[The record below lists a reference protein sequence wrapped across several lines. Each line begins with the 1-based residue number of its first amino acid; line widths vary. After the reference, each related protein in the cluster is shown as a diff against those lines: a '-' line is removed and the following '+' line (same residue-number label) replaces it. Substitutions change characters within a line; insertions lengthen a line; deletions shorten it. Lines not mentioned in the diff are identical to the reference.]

1 MIFTDR
7 TITVRKGESK
17 INEPIIVYRGD
28 YELEIRFT
36 ISNSKFKFKNG
47 TNLIESEKASHG
59 QLVILTPYGG
69 NIFSDIVKCNEG
81 TVSFLLTKE
90 MLDQIE
96 EIGLYSFQI
105 RLFDYYRESRITI
118 PPIEYGIEIRE
129 PITSEDHDNTV
140 NNAIVGYSIAKVVN
154 PKEEN
159 VGPTFDDNG
168 QYNKTDWETGDRI
181 SEGKLNKMEDAL
193 YQINQNEKND
203 VAALDKRVTSNY
215 NALNA
220 VKADKNEVFS
230 MKNMGQDIKEAMTG
244 GSVAVVGESS
254 VDTINIV
261 NKSITSDKI
270 ANQYLYNI
278 LFYEDATPP
287 DFTFDY
293 GNKVLKLTLP
303 ITCYIIVGHKY
314 ILVGD
319 NNRRKTINIPY
330 PSSQHGINT
339 LWWSA
344 ELNEFQ
350 LLNYSDYNNAM
361 LGSNK
366 EKYLIASIGIAT
378 GSTNSSV
385 VMPGNY
391 TINGKT
397 YIKNDSITSS
407 NIQNNSILADDLS
420 RQIQPIKIFTNGT
433 IQAEFEGTGLK
444 LTFPR
449 NSYLMFNTSWSLIC
463 EDSTTYTIP
472 YPSCY
477 DGINVLCYDLR
488 NRGFIIVNYTEI
500 SYVNSNVNDV
510 LVIGTV
516 GIGEPEKRSLYLP
529 ADFKIAEAPLQSK
542 EFFLTFN
549 GNISVNTY
557 SKKIRIPTFFVQRAG
572 MGHKEIKGSACGLNT
587 DYFEYSYS
595 NQYDIHMIC
604 LNYDKVVNWINNP
617 TSPNENPIEVY
628 TKASMPS
635 TSSLKNNLKVI
646 ATSVY
651 GHVTSEYNL
660 DVIGGPKNLEWTSFN
675 SVSPI
680 DFDWTKKEITYKQGY
695 VHYRNNYIEP
705 RGNEIGV
712 TYTIPISNVNDGI
725 QWLLFNIEERTFRT
739 CRYAEDTID
748 WNQRWVIIATFWI
761 GRGVQTLSRYSIN
774 GKIYGITVEQQEF
787 SIPKFEETKARLLL
801 PDTIYLVKGEKIP
814 VYMSSVI
821 PIQEQLRHISP
832 SVWYSYDGEY
842 NLDNFVDGYDL
853 DTNKIQ
859 ASGVGIGYTQNEDG
873 KVYYKSIKI
882 SNRNTNSISN
892 KTPTI
897 LHIGDSITN
906 RNIASRSEIFLKK
919 WGITPTYVGTMVNG
933 SKRGEGREGWEYT
946 NFIGMSNIWGNNNS
960 IINVDV
966 NNTTSNLNLNPF
978 VKIATD
984 SDKANYPDWCFTHTG
999 SLRETSYTNAEDKSQ
1014 TFYIFDMTNY
1024 LSAHSVNT
1032 PDIIT
1037 IALSTNDISRRD
1049 DYLETCLFSM
1059 DVMISRIKEQL
1070 PNVKIGIVPSP
1081 AWGHRNDAFA
1091 NRTANWIEEC
1101 IAAIKSKNYDNVFI
1115 VPIWCHMHR
1124 VWGFPIN
1131 GAALSDTNS
1140 SIRGTLSDT
1149 IHPSE
1154 YGQQQYAKAMAMF
1167 IANML

>member
-81 TVSFLLTKE
+81 AVSFLLTKE

-140 NNAIVGYSIAKVVN
+140 NNAIVGYSIAKAVN

-181 SEGKLNKMEDAL
+181 SEGKLNKIEDAI

-220 VKADKNEVFS
+220 AKADKNEVFS

-303 ITCYIIVGHKY
+303 ITCYIIVGHKH
-314 ILVGD
+314 ILVGY

-330 PSSQHGINT
+330 PSSHQGINT

-378 GSTNSSV
+378 DSTYSSV

-397 YIKNDSITSS
+397 YITNDSITSS

-472 YPSCY
+472 YPSRY

-488 NRGFIIVNYTEI
+488 NRGFIIVNHTEI
-500 SYVNSNVNDV
+500 SYVNSNVNNI

-542 EFFLTFN
+542 EFFLTFD
-549 GNISVNTY
+549 GEISVNTY
-557 SKKIRIPTFFVQRAG
+557 NKKIRIPRFFVQQAN
-572 MGHKEIKGSACGLNT
+572 MGYKDIKGTACGLNT

-595 NQYDIHMIC
+595 SGFDIYMIC
-604 LNYDKVVNWINNP
+604 LNYDKVVKWDNNLA
-617 TSPNENPIEVY
+617 SPNENPIEIY
-628 TKASMPS
+628 TQAKMPS
-635 TSSLKNNLKVI
+635 ASSLKNNLKVI
-646 ATSVY
+646 ATSIF

-660 DVIGGPKNLEWTSFN
+660 DVLGGPKNLEWASFN
-675 SVSPI
+675 SRKPI
-680 DFDWTKKEITYKQGY
+680 DFDWSNKQITYPQGY
-695 VHYRNNYIEP
+695 IHYRNTYIIP
-705 RGNEIGV
+705 GKNVNG
-712 TYTIPISNVNDGI
+712 TNTIPITVAEDGI
-725 QWLLFNIEERTFRT
+725 QWLLFNIEEKTFRT
-739 CRYAEDTID
+739 YRYAGDSID
-748 WNQRWVIIATFWI
+748 WDQRWVIIATFWI
-761 GRGVQTLSRYSIN
+761 NGGVQTLSQYSIN
-774 GKIYGITVEQQEF
+774 GKLYGIDSSNEPVSPTF
-787 SIPKFEETKARLLL
+787 SLDDNRLLL
-801 PDTIYLVKGEKIP
+801 PDTMYLVKGESLPLYLSSITPDPSKISNVNP
-814 VYMSSVI
+814 TMVYSA
-821 PIQEQLRHISP
+821 
-832 SVWYSYDGEY
+832 DGRTRSM
-842 NLDNFVDGYDL
+842 DTFTDGYDMDSDKL
-853 DTNKIQ
+853 YGGFTIGYSQNVNNTLYYKNIDTKYCDPAAVTNK
-859 ASGVGIGYTQNEDG
+859 
-873 KVYYKSIKI
+873 K
-882 SNRNTNSISN
+882 
-892 KTPTI
+892 PTI

-906 RNIASRSEIFLKK
+906 RYVALKNEGFLKA
-919 WGITPTYVGTMVNG
+919 WGITPTYVGTINNQG
-933 SKRGEGREGWEYT
+933 SRLGEGREGWEYT
-946 NFIGMSNIWGNNNS
+946 NFIGMNNIWGNNNS
-960 IINVDV
+960 IIKPDV
-966 NNTTSNLNLNPF
+966 SSTTTDLNLNPF
-978 VKIATD
+978 VKVATAN
-984 SDKANYPDWCFTHTG
+984 DKAKYPDWCFTYTS
-999 SLRETSYTNAEDKSQ
+999 SLRETSYTNADDKTQ
-1014 TFYIFDMTNY
+1014 TFYIFDIANY
-1024 LSAHSVNT
+1024 LSAHSVST

-1037 IALSTNDISRRD
+1037 IALSTNDINRRS

-1059 DVMISRIKEQL
+1059 DVMISRIREQL

-1081 AWGHRNDAFA
+1081 AWGHGNNTFKSKTAVWIEKCITAINARNDDKLFV
-1091 NRTANWIEEC
+1091 I
-1101 IAAIKSKNYDNVFI
+1101 
-1115 VPIWCHMHR
+1115 PIWCHMHR
-1124 VWGFPIN
+1124 QWGFNITGTN
-1131 GAALSDTNS
+1131 ISDANNS
-1140 SIRGTLSDT
+1140 KSGTISDT
-1149 IHPSE
+1149 IHPNGC
-1154 YGQQQYAKAMAMF
+1154 GQDQYAKAMAMF